1 MEMLVHLL
9 LFLCFISFVFF
20 LIEFVTKDSSRSK
33 LGWGITSFL
42 ICILI
47 IIEFYVGTWSFLPSA
62 FLFATYFVNF
72 ILAIT
77 FYSSKEV
84 SK

>member
-9 LFLCFISFVFF
+9 LAFCFIFF
-20 LIEFVTKDSSRSK
+20 IFFIIEFVTEDSSRSK

-42 ICILI
+42 MCILI
-47 IIEFYVGTWSFLPSA
+47 MIEFCIDTWNFLPSA
-62 FLFATYFVNF
+62 FLFTTYFVNF

-77 FYSSKEV
+77 FYHRK
-84 SK
+84 